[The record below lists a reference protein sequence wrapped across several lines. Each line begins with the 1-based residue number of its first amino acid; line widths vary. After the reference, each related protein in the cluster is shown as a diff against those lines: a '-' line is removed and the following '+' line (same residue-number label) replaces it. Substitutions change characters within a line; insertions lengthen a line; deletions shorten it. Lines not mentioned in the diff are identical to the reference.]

1 VSTTCFAC
9 IYPAAHSRKENFVK
23 IRTVMPALALTSA
36 LVLTGCGDDGS
47 MPGMDMGSG
56 STPSPTSS
64 SSATEGDGE
73 HSQDTPTGEA
83 ADVMFLQMMYPH
95 HAQATEMAAL
105 AEGRTDNQ
113 AVLDLAAQIEQAQGP
128 EMEEMA
134 QLLESLGEPAP
145 SADMSAMEGMDHGS
159 GSMSGMM
166 GEEDMAT
173 LEAASGREFDQMWLS
188 MMIEH
193 HTGAVEMARTEL
205 ENGADPQVKQLATE
219 IIEGQ
224 EAEITTMTELV
235 NQPPR

>member
-1 VSTTCFAC
+1 
-9 IYPAAHSRKENFVK
+9 
-23 IRTVMPALALTSA
+23 
-36 LVLTGCGDDGS
+36 
-47 MPGMDMGSG
+47 
-56 STPSPTSS
+56 
-64 SSATEGDGE
+64 
-73 HSQDTPTGEA
+73 
-83 ADVMFLQMMYPH
+83 
-95 HAQATEMAAL
+95 
-105 AEGRTDNQ
+105 
-113 AVLDLAAQIEQAQGP
+113 
-128 EMEEMA
+128 
-134 QLLESLGEPAP
+134 P

-166 GEEDMAT
+166 DEEDMTT